1 MVYRLFATFAPMQS
15 EIITIGDELLIG
27 QTTDTNAAHI
37 AREFNRLGLQV
48 VRKTTIS
55 DKTEDIKTVLGNIL
69 PGTQLVIATGGLGP
83 TSDDRTREGLCSF
96 FNTRLVENDMV
107 LSHIRQLLAK
117 KGFSLNETNKKQAL
131 VPQSCEIL
139 FNELGTAPG
148 MVFYQKGT
156 MFIFI
161 PGVPFEMIWLMEN
174 QVIPLLKRKYS
185 LPPVLHRNI
194 LTSGGFEARL
204 SELLS
209 EFEHDLPPGFSL
221 AYLPSPGIIRLRLS
235 CYSPTG
241 ESNTQAD
248 NLVEKLKSF
257 IPEYFVSEDFSTL
270 TDYCAHL
277 LIQKSLTVSTAESCT
292 GGKIAGMFTSVPGSS
307 AYFKGSVV
315 AYDNLIKQK
324 LLGVKA
330 YTLQKHGAVSK
341 QVVEEMAENGRG
353 LLNTD
358 YCIAVSGIAGPDG
371 GTAEKPVGT
380 VWISISSATKTVTVQ
395 FVFGDNR
402 ERNILRASN
411 AALNMLRKM
420 IESER

>member
-1 MVYRLFATFAPMQS
+1 MQS

-27 QTTDTNAAHI
+27 QTTDTNAAFI
-37 AREFNRLGLQV
+37 AREFNMLGLQV

-55 DKTEDIKTVLGNIL
+55 DKIEDIRSALGNIL
-69 PGTQLVIATGGLGP
+69 PGTQVVIATGGLGP
-83 TSDDRTREGLCSF
+83 TSDDRTREGLCHF
-96 FNTRLVENDMV
+96 FNTRLVENEMV
-107 LSHIRQLLAK
+107 LIHIRQLLAK

-139 FNELGTAPG
+139 SNELGTAPG
-148 MVFYQKGT
+148 MVFYQNGT
-156 MFIFI
+156 MFIFL
-161 PGVPFEMIWLMEN
+161 PGVPFEMKWLIEN
-174 QVIPLLKRKYS
+174 QVIPLLKSKFI

-235 CYSPTG
+235 CYSPTN
-241 ESNTQAD
+241 ESNTHAD
-248 NLVEKLKSF
+248 ILVEKLKSF
-257 IPEYFVSEDFSTL
+257 IPEYFVDENFDRL
-270 TDYCAHL
+270 EAYCAHL

-292 GGKIAGMFTSVPGSS
+292 GGKIAGMLTSVPGSS
-307 AYFKGSVV
+307 AYFKGSIV
-315 AYDNLIKQK
+315 AYANEIKEK
-324 LLGVKA
+324 VLGVNIN
-330 YTLQKHGAVSK
+330 TLQKHGAVSRE
-341 QVVEEMAENGRG
+341 VVEEMSENGRR

-371 GTAEKPVGT
+371 GTTEKPVGI
-380 VWISISSATKTVTVQ
+380 VWISISSATKTETVQ

-420 IESER
+420 IENER

>member
-1 MVYRLFATFAPMQS
+1 MQS

-55 DKTEDIKTVLGNIL
+55 DKIEDIKTALGNIL
-69 PGTQLVIATGGLGP
+69 PGTQVVIVTGGLGP
-83 TSDDRTREGLCSF
+83 TPDDRTREGLCHF
-96 FNTRLVENDMV
+96 FNTRLVENEMV

-139 FNELGTAPG
+139 SNELGTAPG
-148 MVFYQKGT
+148 MVFYQNGT
-156 MFIFI
+156 MFMFL
-161 PGVPFEMIWLMEN
+161 PGVPFEMKWLIEN
-174 QVIPLLKRKYS
+174 QVIPLLKRKFI

-235 CYSPTG
+235 CYSPTN

-248 NLVEKLKSF
+248 ILVEKLKSF
-257 IPEYFVSEDFSTL
+257 IPEYFVSENFSSL
-270 TDYCAHL
+270 ADYCAHL
-277 LIQKSLTVSTAESCT
+277 LIQKSLTVSTTESCT
-292 GGKIAGMFTSVPGSS
+292 GGKIASMLTSVPGSS
-307 AYFKGSVV
+307 AYFKGSIV
-315 AYDNLIKQK
+315 AYANEIKQK
-324 LLGVKA
+324 VLGVNIN
-330 YTLQKHGAVSK
+330 TLQKHGAVSRE
-341 QVVEEMAENGRG
+341 VVEEMSENGRS

-380 VWISISSATKTVTVQ
+380 VWISISSATKTETVQ
-395 FVFGDNR
+395 FIFGDNR

-420 IESER
+420 IENER

>member
-1 MVYRLFATFAPMQS
+1 MQS

-37 AREFNRLGLQV
+37 AHEFNQLGLQV

-55 DKTEDIKTVLGNIL
+55 DKIEDIKAALGNIL
-69 PGTQLVIATGGLGP
+69 AGTQLVIATGGLGP
-83 TSDDRTREGLCSF
+83 TSDDRTRQGLCNF
-96 FNTRLVENDMV
+96 FNTRLVENQMV
-107 LSHIRQLLAK
+107 LSHIRQLLTK
-117 KGFSLNETNKKQAL
+117 KGLLMNETNKKQAL

-148 MVFYQKGT
+148 MVFYQNGT
-156 MFIFI
+156 LFIFL
-161 PGVPFEMIWLMEN
+161 PGVPFEMKWLIEN
-174 QVIPLLKRKYS
+174 QVIPLLKSKFG
-185 LPPVLHRNI
+185 LPPVIHRNI

-209 EFEHDLPPGFSL
+209 DFEKGLPPGFSL

-241 ESNTQAD
+241 ESITQAD
-248 NLVEKLKSF
+248 ILVEKLKSL
-257 IPEYFVSEDFSTL
+257 IPEYFVSDNFSTL
-270 TDYCAHL
+270 ADYCAHL

-292 GGKIAGMFTSVPGSS
+292 GGKIAGMLTSVPGSS
-307 AYFKGSVV
+307 TYFKGSIV
-315 AYDNLIKQK
+315 AYANEIKQNM
-324 LLGVKA
+324 LGVKIN
-330 YTLQKHGAVSK
+330 TLQEHGAVSK

-380 VWISISSATKTVTVQ
+380 VWISISSATRTETGSYI
-395 FVFGDNR
+395 FGDNR

>member
-1 MVYRLFATFAPMQS
+1 MQS

-55 DKTEDIKTVLGNIL
+55 DKIEDIKTALGNIL
-69 PGTQLVIATGGLGP
+69 PGTQVVIATGGLGP
-83 TSDDRTREGLCSF
+83 TSDDRTREGLCHF
-96 FNTRLVENDMV
+96 FNTRLVENEMV

-139 FNELGTAPG
+139 SNELGTAPG
-148 MVFYQKGT
+148 MVFYQNGT
-156 MFIFI
+156 MFIFL
-161 PGVPFEMIWLMEN
+161 PGVPFEMKWLIEN
-174 QVIPLLKRKYS
+174 QVIPLLKRKFIV
-185 LPPVLHRNI
+185 PPVLHRNI

-235 CYSPTG
+235 CYSPTN
-241 ESNTQAD
+241 ESITQAD
-248 NLVEKLKSF
+248 ILVEKLKSS
-257 IPEYFVSEDFSTL
+257 IPDYFVSENFSRL
-270 TDYCAHL
+270 EDYCAHL
-277 LIQKSLTVSTAESCT
+277 LIQKSFTVSTAESCT
-292 GGKIAGMFTSVPGSS
+292 GGKIAGMLTSVPGSS

-315 AYDNLIKQK
+315 AYANEIKQK
-324 LLGVKA
+324 VLGVNIN
-330 YTLQKHGAVSK
+330 TLQKHGAVSRE
-341 QVVEEMAENGRG
+341 VVEEMSENGRR

-380 VWISISSATKTVTVQ
+380 VWISISSATKTETVQ
-395 FVFGDNR
+395 FIFGDNR

-411 AALNMLRKM
+411 TALNLLRKM
-420 IESER
+420 IENER